1 MDPQDVAGFAAVSI
15 ALAFT
20 PGADWAYCIA
30 AGLGRARI
38 LPAVAGLIAGYGIH
52 TLLLVAGMAALVA
65 SLPGL
70 LAWMTVCGAG
80 YLLWLGLSTAR
91 GWRQAGFTAGP
102 SAAPSAGPSAE
113 GPAAGAP
120 ALPAATAGAGDAGDA
135 VVPLGG
141 ATMLLAPAP
150 LAPAAAAADAPSTV
164 RDKDTDGDRGV
175 DRRAFLR
182 GLGTSGTNP
191 KALLLYLALI
201 PQFVSPV
208 AAVPP
213 VAQTAAYGLGHLA
226 LSAVVYSGVAAGAR
240 RLLRSRPAAARA
252 ITLASGI
259 IMVCLGA
266 VLLSE
271 QLPWLGSLLE
281 GLVRGPA

>member
-1 MDPQDVAGFAAVSI
+1 MDPQALAGFAAVSI

-38 LPAVAGLIAGYGIH
+38 FPAIAGLIAGYGIH

-70 LAWMTVCGAG
+70 LAWMTVFGAG
-80 YLLWLGLSTAR
+80 YLLWLGVTTIR
-91 GWRQAGFTAGP
+91 GWRQAGF
-102 SAAPSAGPSAE
+102 SAAPAE
-113 GPAAGAP
+113 DPTCGRSGAARPTPAAMVRTEP
-120 ALPAATAGAGDAGDA
+120 LPAA
-135 VVPLGG
+135 VPLGG
-141 ATMLLAPAP
+141 ATALLAAPPAVA
-150 LAPAAAAADAPSTV
+150 APANARGRG
-164 RDKDTDGDRGV
+164 RDRSE

-201 PQFVSPV
+201 PQFVSAA

-226 LSAVVYSGVAAGAR
+226 LSAVVYSAVAAGAR
-240 RLLRSRPAAARA
+240 RLLRSRPAAARI

-259 IMVCLGA
+259 IMMGLGA

-271 QLPWLGSLLE
+271 QLPWFGSLAESLL
-281 GLVRGPA
+281 GASA

>member
-1 MDPQDVAGFAAVSI
+1 MDPQALAGFAAVSI
-15 ALAFT
+15 ALALT

-38 LPAVAGLIAGYGIH
+38 FPAIAGLIAGYGIH

-70 LAWMTVCGAG
+70 LAWMTIFGAG
-80 YLLWLGLSTAR
+80 YLLWLGVTTAR
-91 GWRQAGFTAGP
+91 GWRQAGFTAGAP
-102 SAAPSAGPSAE
+102 VDGGAAAARATETVRAE
-113 GPAAGAP
+113 PAS
-120 ALPAATAGAGDAGDA
+120 A

-141 ATMLLAPAP
+141 ATALLAPARP
-150 LAPAAAAADAPSTV
+150 TVAAPAGA
-164 RDKDTDGDRGV
+164 RKDRGE

-201 PQFVSPV
+201 PQFVS
-208 AAVPP
+208 AAAAIPP

-226 LSAVVYSGVAAGAR
+226 LSAVVYSAVAAGAR
-240 RLLRSRPAAARA
+240 RLLRSRPAAARI

-259 IMVCLGA
+259 IMMGLGA

-271 QLPWLGSLLE
+271 QLP
-281 GLVRGPA
+281 

>member
-1 MDPQDVAGFAAVSI
+1 MDPQALAGFAAVSI
-15 ALAFT
+15 ALALT

-30 AGLGRARI
+30 AGLGRSRI
-38 LPAVAGLIAGYGIH
+38 FPAIAGLIAGYGIH

-70 LAWMTVCGAG
+70 LAWMTVFGAG
-80 YLLWLGLSTAR
+80 YLLWLGVTTAR
-91 GWRQAGFTAGP
+91 GWRKAGFTAGAYAED
-102 SAAPSAGPSAE
+102 AAEDFAGGPSV
-113 GPAAGAP
+113 AALA
-120 ALPAATAGAGDAGDA
+120 PAATVRAEPAHA

-141 ATMLLAPAP
+141 ATALLAPPAVE
-150 LAPAAAAADAPSTV
+150 APAPA
-164 RDKDTDGDRGV
+164 RGGRNRSE

-201 PQFVSPV
+201 PQFVSSA

-213 VAQTAAYGLGHLA
+213 VVQTAAYGLGHLA
-226 LSAVVYSGVAAGAR
+226 LSAVVYSAVAAGAR
-240 RLLRSRPAAARA
+240 RLLRSRPAAARI

-259 IMVCLGA
+259 IMVGLGA

-271 QLPWLGSLLE
+271 QLPWLG
-281 GLVRGPA
+281 GLVSSLAGAAA

>member
-1 MDPQDVAGFAAVSI
+1 MDPQALAGFAAVSI

-30 AGLGRARI
+30 AGLGRSRI
-38 LPAVAGLIAGYGIH
+38 FPAIAGLIAGYGIH

-70 LAWMTVCGAG
+70 LAWMTVFGAG
-80 YLLWLGLSTAR
+80 YLLWVGVTTAR
-91 GWRQAGFTAGP
+91 GWRQAGFTAGAP
-102 SAAPSAGPSAE
+102 ASTPPADGAGAAPATTM
-113 GPAAGAP
+113 
-120 ALPAATAGAGDAGDA
+120 ATAGAEPAPV

-141 ATMLLAPAP
+141 STALLTA
-150 LAPAAAAADAPSTV
+150 APAAVPVAAPANA
-164 RDKDTDGDRGV
+164 RDE

-201 PQFVSPV
+201 PQFVS
-208 AAVPP
+208 AAAAIPP

-226 LSAVVYSGVAAGAR
+226 LSAVVYSAVAAGAR
-240 RLLRSRPAAARA
+240 RLLRSRPAAARI

-259 IMVCLGA
+259 IMMGLGA

-281 GLVRGPA
+281 SLAGGPA

>member
-1 MDPQDVAGFAAVSI
+1 MDPQALAGFAAVSI

-38 LPAVAGLIAGYGIH
+38 FPAIAGLIAGYGIH

-70 LAWMTVCGAG
+70 VAWMTVFGAG
-80 YLLWLGLSTAR
+80 YLLWLGVTTVR
-91 GWRQAGFTAGP
+91 GWRQAGFNAAAPAGDPARGP
-102 SAAPSAGPSAE
+102 SGAASPT
-113 GPAAGAP
+113 
-120 ALPAATAGAGDAGDA
+120 PAATVRAEPAPA

-141 ATMLLAPAP
+141 TTALLTAPPTVAATAKA
-150 LAPAAAAADAPSTV
+150 
-164 RDKDTDGDRGV
+164 RDRGRDRSE

-201 PQFVSPV
+201 PQFVSAA

-213 VAQTAAYGLGHLA
+213 VAHTAAYGLGHLA
-226 LSAVVYSGVAAGAR
+226 LSAVVYSAVAAGAR
-240 RLLRSRPAAARA
+240 RLLRSRPAAARI

-259 IMVCLGA
+259 IMMGLGA

-271 QLPWLGSLLE
+271 QLPWFGSLIGSLL
-281 GLVRGPA
+281 GVSA